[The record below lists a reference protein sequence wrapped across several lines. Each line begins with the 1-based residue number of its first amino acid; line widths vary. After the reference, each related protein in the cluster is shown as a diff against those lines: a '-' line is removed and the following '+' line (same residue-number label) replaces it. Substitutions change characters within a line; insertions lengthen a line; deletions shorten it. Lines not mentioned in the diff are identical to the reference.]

1 MISIG
6 ENFFKNMFDVKTF
19 QLIKWKKVGK
29 IFATIVLYFLSFL
42 FFSFI
47 KFFVSQLVI
56 SFPAHLYLNPT
67 FSKFFFIY
75 VLPLPGILSVKML
88 NLN

>member
-1 MISIG
+1 MEKSR
-6 ENFFKNMFDVKTF
+6 ENFCYNCSLFPFF
-19 QLIKWKKVGK
+19 P
-29 IFATIVLYFLSFL
+29 F